1 MDGVGGAMGALQGAL
16 ETQSDLA
23 SKVISSGAGGL
34 AQQGGDAAGAAQT
47 RASAM
52 QEQGIGQK
60 LNITV

>member
-1 MDGVGGAMGALQGAL
+1 MDGVSGAMGALKGAL

-23 SKVISSGAGGL
+23 SKVISSGANAV
-34 AQQGGDAAGAAQT
+34 AQPDNGAAVAQV

-60 LNITV
+60 LNISV